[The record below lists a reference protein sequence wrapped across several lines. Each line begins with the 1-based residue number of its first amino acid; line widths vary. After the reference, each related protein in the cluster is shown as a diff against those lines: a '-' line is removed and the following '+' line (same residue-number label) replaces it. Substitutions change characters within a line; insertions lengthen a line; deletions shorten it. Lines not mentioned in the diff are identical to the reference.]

1 MNRYKEILMSHEGN
15 QRVMVKLDKLLDQLE
30 TIKEKNRAL
39 ASRNKVDEMIQFLGL
54 NKVR

>member
-1 MNRYKEILMSHEGN
+1 MSHEGN